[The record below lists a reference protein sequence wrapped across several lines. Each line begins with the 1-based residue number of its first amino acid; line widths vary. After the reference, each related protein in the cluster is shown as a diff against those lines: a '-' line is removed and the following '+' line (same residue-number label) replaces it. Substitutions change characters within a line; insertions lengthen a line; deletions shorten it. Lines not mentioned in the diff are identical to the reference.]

1 MFSAVVPHCSRGLQT
16 AATRIPIRTSLASQ
30 PRMRCWNAMS
40 APSSS
45 TDAATYGGVTR
56 CPGYGTL
63 TTQNVVTMP
72 VSGSSTSSVVGTPSA
87 GQAPRGGM

>member
-1 MFSAVVPHCSRGLQT
+1 MFSAVVPHCSRGFHT
-16 AATRIPIRTSLASQ
+16 ATTRIPMRTSPGSQ
-30 PRMRCWNAMS
+30 PRIRCWNGMS

-45 TDAATYGGVTR
+45 TAAATYGGCTR
-56 CPGYGTL
+56 WPVNGTL

-72 VSGSSTSSVVGTPSA
+72 VPGSSTSSAVGTPSV